1 MTNKILALLVLGA
14 ALAVLKAAAIVLVM
28 ALLLSLLFAFIE
40 RPGDTLALLACL
52 GLLGLVGA
60 HPLVVI
66 ITIGVVGVA
75 SAAASLI
82 PRAHSHAP
90 PERRPQT
97 TPQLTTTSR

>member
-40 RPGDTLALLACL
+40 RPGDTLALLAGL

-60 HPLVVI
+60 HPLAVI

-75 SAAASLI
+75 SAAASLK
-82 PRAHSHAP
+82 PRARSHAP
-90 PERRPQT
+90 PERRPKT
-97 TPQLTTTSR
+97 TPQLTTASR

>member
-1 MTNKILALLVLGA
+1 MNKVITLLMIGFTLAL
-14 ALAVLKAAAIVLVM
+14 LKAAAIALVLILLV
-28 ALLLSLLFAFIE
+28 LLLYAFIL

-52 GLLGLVGA
+52 GLLGLAGA
-60 HPLVVI
+60 HPLAVI
-66 ITIGVVGVA
+66 ITIGIVGVA

>member
-14 ALAVLKAAAIVLVM
+14 ALAVLKAAAIVLVV

-60 HPLVVI
+60 HPLACIV
-66 ITIGVVGVA
+66 TLGVA
-75 SAAASLI
+75 GIVVLA
-82 PRAHSHAP
+82 
-90 PERRPQT
+90 RRPSGRR
-97 TPQLTTTSR
+97 PLINVREHH